1 MLFEISRRGLI
12 RIVSFSLAFVLV
24 LSAANLVYM
33 KKIKKMNYVIESG
46 YREALEELAANAD
59 KISSALTKGRYSNDA
74 AMMARLS
81 SELITS
87 ADTAKEALLK
97 LPVSNVDL
105 ESTNKFLS
113 QIGNY
118 AYSLSEKAA
127 KGEAPQISDTDNL
140 NSLSRAAEKFSE
152 ALWELKNKFLSQD
165 ETLSELFDELD
176 DIEDFRFLEDLTNL
190 ESGFDEMPK
199 LIYDGPYSDHI
210 LEKTPK
216 MTEGAKEVDEDR
228 AAEKAARALGLE
240 AWELRTYE
248 MGEEGKMPSYCFSTE
263 NGYAAVT
270 KQGGYLSYMI
280 KNRNVLDDE
289 IETEDALRRAR
300 LYLDDLGIENMRT
313 TYYEEYNNVLCVN
326 FAYVDGDV
334 ICYTDLIK
342 VSVALD
348 NGEILGFDARGF
360 IVNHHERDLPEPA
373 VSQVEAQQKLSPFLR
388 ATGNQLAL
396 IPTEAVEEKLCW
408 EFKCQSDDEEAI
420 LVYINAETGK
430 EEDILILLISDDG
443 ALTV

>member
-1 MLFEISRRGLI
+1 MLFEISRRGLVRVI
-12 RIVSFSLAFVLV
+12 SFSLALIFVLA
-24 LSAANLVYM
+24 AANFVYM
-33 KKIKKMNYVIESG
+33 NKIEKMGYVIESG
-46 YREALEELAANAD
+46 YREAVEELAASAD
-59 KISSALTKGRYSNDA
+59 KISSALTKGKYSNDA

-97 LPVSNVDL
+97 LPVSSIDL
-105 ESTNKFLS
+105 EGTNKFLS
-113 QIGNY
+113 QVGNY

-127 KGEAPQISDTDNL
+127 RGDAHEISDTDNL
-140 NSLSRAAEKFSE
+140 NALSDAATEFSK
-152 ALWELKNKFLSQD
+152 ALWELKGKILSQD
-165 ETLSELFDELD
+165 EDLSEIFDDL
-176 DIEDFRFLEDLTNL
+176 EDFKFLEDLTNL

-216 MTEGAKEVDEDR
+216 MTEGAKEISAED
-228 AAEKAARALGLE
+228 AAEKAAKLLNLE
-240 AWELRTYE
+240 AWELKASET
-248 MGEEGKMPSYCFSTE
+248 GEEGKMPSYCFWSE

-270 KQGGYLSYMI
+270 KQGGYLNYMI
-280 KNRNVLDDE
+280 KSRNVLDDE
-289 IETEDALRRAR
+289 IENKEALRLAR
-300 LYLDDLGIENMRT
+300 LYLESLGIENMQS

-326 FAYVDGDV
+326 FAYTDGDV

-360 IVNHHERDLPEPA
+360 IVNHYDRDLPEPTI
-373 VSQVEAQQKLSPFLR
+373 SQVEAQQKLSPFLSV
-388 ATGNQLAL
+388 TSTQLAL
-396 IPTEAVEEKLCW
+396 IPSDSVEEKLCW
-408 EFKCQSDDEEAI
+408 EFKCQSDDDEAI
-420 LVYINAETGK
+420 LVYINAQTGE

-443 ALTV
+443 TLTV